1 MLKPFGLTSISLF
14 VRWENTLT
22 LLSHSLNFWGLNDKV
37 VNGVPENLFS
47 VDDTA
52 TDSSVALPFPVFCMQ
67 MRRSMAKLELYRK
80 FTNSLAVFVL
90 LSIAWI
96 GYEVGPCFG

>member
-1 MLKPFGLTSISLF
+1 MLKAFGLTSIGLF
-14 VRWENTLT
+14 VRLENTLT

-52 TDSSVALPFPVFCMQ
+52 TDSSVALPFPVSFACRCGEAWPNLSYIGSLQ
-67 MRRSMAKLELYRK
+67 TLLLYLCC
-80 FTNSLAVFVL
+80 FL
-90 LSIAWI
+90 LL
-96 GYEVGPCFG
+96 G